1 MHGANAQGVGRD
13 ADNTEVIMKSA
24 SRHGKASVPSREIRY
39 AVVGLGHIAQNA
51 VLPAFAHAK
60 GNSQLVALVSG
71 DKEKLAKLGRKY
83 RTAALY
89 SYEQYD
95 ECLASE
101 AVDAVYI
108 ALPNS
113 MHREYAV
120 RAAQAGVH
128 VLCEKPL
135 AVTAREC
142 AQIARAVERHNV
154 YLMVA
159 YRLHFDE
166 ANLRAIE
173 VVNSGR
179 IGEPR
184 MFNSQFSMQVRPGNV
199 RLDEEL
205 GGGALYDIGVYCINA
220 ARYLFR
226 AEPTEVFA
234 AAASSSDKRFA
245 EVDEMVSAV
254 MRFPDD
260 RLATF
265 TCSFGAA
272 HTSRYQVIGTRGHL
286 EVSPAYGYA
295 AELAHRLTVDGKTTH
310 RKFAKC
316 DQFAAELAY
325 FSDCIL
331 RRRQPEPSTTEGT
344 IDVAIIEALAKS
356 AKKGKPVKVK
366 GLPRDPRPTIAQS
379 IKRPFGKEPA
389 LVKVEPPH

>member
-1 MHGANAQGVGRD
+1 
-13 ADNTEVIMKSA
+13 MKNSA
-24 SRHGKASVPSREIRY
+24 RRSKASVPSRKIRY

-51 VLPAFAHAK
+51 MLPAFAHA
-60 GNSQLVALVSG
+60 GSNSQLVALVSG

-83 RTAALY
+83 KTPALY

-101 AVDAVYI
+101 TVDAVYI

-113 MHREYAV
+113 MHRDYAV
-120 RAAQAGVH
+120 RAAKAGVH

-135 AVTAREC
+135 AVTAQEC
-142 AQIARAVERHNV
+142 KQIMRAAERHNII
-154 YLMVA
+154 LMVA

-173 VVNSGR
+173 IVNSGK

-184 MFNSQFSMQVRPGNV
+184 MFNSQFSMQVRPGNF

-205 GGGALYDIGVYCINA
+205 GGGALYDIGIYCINA

-226 AEPTEVFA
+226 AEPSEVFA

-254 MRFPDD
+254 MRFPND

-272 HTSRYQVIGTRGHL
+272 HTSRYQVIGTKGDL
-286 EVSPAYGYA
+286 EVSPAYGYTD
-295 AELAHRLTVDGKTTH
+295 ELAHRLTIHEKTTQ
-310 RKFAKC
+310 RKFAKR
-316 DQFAAELAY
+316 DQFAAELVY

-331 RRRQPEPSTTEGT
+331 HRRQPEPSAAEGT

-356 AKKGKPVKVK
+356 AKKGRPVKVK
-366 GLPRDPRPTIAQS
+366 DLPRDTRPTMAQE
-379 IKRPFGKEPA
+379 IKRPLGKEPE

>member
-1 MHGANAQGVGRD
+1 MKKVGKRSKTGA
-13 ADNTEVIMKSA
+13 
-24 SRHGKASVPSREIRY
+24 PSPKIGY

-51 VLPAFAHAK
+51 MLPAFAHAK
-60 GNSQLVALVSG
+60 GNSQLVALVSS

-83 RTAALY
+83 KTPALY

-101 AVDAVYI
+101 AVDAVYN

-113 MHREYAV
+113 MHRDYAV
-120 RAAQAGVH
+120 RAAKAGVH

-135 AVTAREC
+135 AVTAQEC
-142 AQIARAVERHNV
+142 KQIMRAAERHKIMF
-154 YLMVA
+154 MVA

-173 VVNSGR
+173 IVNSGK

-205 GGGALYDIGVYCINA
+205 GGGTLYDIGIYCINA

-226 AEPTEVFA
+226 AEPVEVFA

-254 MRFPDD
+254 MRFPDN

-272 HTSRYQVIGTRGHL
+272 HTSRYQVIGTKGDL
-286 EVSPAYGYA
+286 EVAPAFGYT
-295 AELAHRLTVDGKTTH
+295 AELVHRLTVHESTTQ
-310 RKFAKC
+310 RKFGKR
-316 DQFAAELAY
+316 DQFAAELIY
-325 FSDCIL
+325 FSNCIL
-331 RRRQPEPSTTEGT
+331 HRRQPEPSAAEGA

-356 AKKGKPVKVK
+356 ARKGKPVKVK
-366 GLPRDPRPTIAQS
+366 GLQRDTRPTVAQA
-379 IKRPFGKEPA
+379 IQRPLGKEPD
-389 LVKVEPPH
+389 LVNVEPPH

>member
-1 MHGANAQGVGRD
+1 MKNA
-13 ADNTEVIMKSA
+13 
-24 SRHGKASVPSREIRY
+24 GKRSKGSVPSRKIRY
-39 AVVGLGHIAQNA
+39 AVIGLGHIAQNA
-51 VLPAFAHAK
+51 MLPAFAHA
-60 GNSQLVALVSG
+60 GSNSQLVALVSG

-83 RTAALY
+83 KTPALY

-113 MHREYAV
+113 LHRDYVV
-120 RAAQAGVH
+120 RAAKAGVH

-135 AVTAREC
+135 AVTAQEC
-142 AQIARAVERHNV
+142 KQIMRVVERHNIM
-154 YLMVA
+154 LMVA

-173 VVNSGR
+173 IVNSGK

-184 MFNSQFSMQVRPGNV
+184 IFNSQFSMQVRPGNV
-199 RLDEEL
+199 RLNEAL
-205 GGGALYDIGVYCINA
+205 GGGALYDIGIYCINA

-254 MRFPDD
+254 MRFPDN

-272 HTSRYQVIGTRGHL
+272 HTSRYQVIGTKGDL
-286 EVSPAYGYA
+286 EVSPAYGYTG
-295 AELAHRLTVDGKTTH
+295 ELAHRLTVHEKATQH
-310 RKFAKC
+310 KFAKR
-316 DQFAAELAY
+316 DQFAAELVY
-325 FSDCIL
+325 FSNCIL
-331 RRRQPEPSTTEGT
+331 HRRQPEPSAAEGT

-356 AKKGKPVKVK
+356 AKKGRLVKVK
-366 GLPRDPRPTIAQS
+366 GLPRDTRPTVAQE
-379 IKRPFGKEPA
+379 IMRPAGKEPE
-389 LVKVEPPH
+389 LVKVKPPH